1 MDILTSKIVKIKPW
15 SECMDSLA
23 RETRNCYVYEYWS
36 HLSTVDAKLI
46 LLILFSNYLIIL

>member
-1 MDILTSKIVKIKPW
+1 MDILTSKIVKNKPW